1 MVHKYSAIMA
11 EALVDTL
18 LISDLHLG
26 SEVSRARDALDLIQ
40 SLTYRRLILLGD
52 IFSDLNF
59 RRLNGD
65 HWKFLS
71 CIRKLS
77 NPKRKVEVIWVE
89 GNHDFGLSNV
99 MSHLVGVPVYQR
111 FVWEYSQKR
120 HLAIHGHQF
129 DTFIKRNP
137 YLVRFGEFFYHDVIQ
152 KLDRPSKCVSRF
164 VDRLNTRFSRMSPR
178 IMSGALA
185 YAKAGNINR
194 VFCGHTHVAVQAHV
208 DGIAYYNT
216 GSWIDARAT
225 YVTVGEEGVNICEY
239 SGGIDHRNS
248 GKERSPEL
256 AVPADLFD
264 QAGLPAYAAYQSVR
278 C

>member
-1 MVHKYSAIMA
+1 MA
-11 EALVDTL
+11 EAVFDTL
-18 LISDLHLG
+18 LVSDVHLG

-40 SLTYRRLILLGD
+40 SLTYQRLILLGD

-59 RRLNGD
+59 RRLTGD

-111 FVWEYSQKR
+111 YVWCYLGKR

-129 DTFIKRNP
+129 DNFMKRNP
-137 YLVRFGEFFYHDVIQ
+137 FWVHVGNFFYHDVIP
-152 KLDRPSKCVSRF
+152 KLGQPAKSLQRYIDRCTT
-164 VDRLNTRFSRMSPR
+164 NWGHMTPR
-178 IMSGALA
+178 VMNGAIS
-185 YAKAGNINR
+185 YAKAGRIDR
-194 VFCGHTHVAVQAHV
+194 VFCGHTHQALHLER
-208 DGIAYYNT
+208 DGVSYYNT
-216 GSWIDARAT
+216 GSWIDSRAT
-225 YVTVGEEGVNICEY
+225 YITVGDQGVHIHEHECR
-239 SGGIDHRNS
+239 IDDRYPRE
-248 GKERSPEL
+248 ERSEE
-256 AVPADLFD
+256 PAASVDLFE
-264 QAGLPAYAAYQSVR
+264 QAGLPAFTGYHSLR